1 MPLSEEE
8 LRMLEQ
14 MERAL
19 VAEDPKLASTLR
31 GTAMQR
37 AARRRAIAS
46 GVVFVAGVA
55 LLTGGVILSMP
66 VLGIAGFLVMLAAA
80 AVAVTALRN
89 PASSAP
95 HRRDTRHT
103 GFGVVDGGK
112 AGKSQRFGRTRR
124 AKTSGSFMERMDERW
139 RRRRDN
145 GPY

>member
-1 MPLSEEE
+1 MMPLSEEE

-46 GVVFVAGVA
+46 GVVFVAGMA
-55 LLTGGVILSMP
+55 LLTGGVVFNQA

-80 AVAVTALRN
+80 AVAVTALRH
-89 PASSAP
+89 PTASAP
-95 HRRDTRHT
+95 RRDTRHT

-112 AGKSQRFGRTRR
+112 AGRSSRFSRTRR
-124 AKTSGSFMERMDERW
+124 TKSSGSFMERMDERW
-139 RRRRDN
+139 RRRRDS